1 MVGGLVTIE
10 SLMFFGIGLLL
21 AMLVSLAMM
30 TAVHRRAV
38 RLTRRKYD
46 VTPLSM
52 RDIQTERDGL
62 RAKFAMAT
70 RDLETNIDGLREKSA
85 IHAVDAARKS
95 ETIAHLKSVLQERIA
110 AFDELALSE
119 QALQAREAGLFAQLH
134 DVRNDNNAKA
144 EALST
149 AGLQIARMNS
159 EINELRAALDER
171 SHLLAVTQGEQTR
184 LRQENTALQSQV
196 TSLIRNLRQQAEW
209 QRAQEL
215 NGEARIAE
223 VRPRA
228 VAVQQP
234 LAASPKGLAVPA
246 APVSISDALHA
257 LHEEREGIHR
267 PH

>member
-1 MVGGLVTIE
+1 MIGGLVTIE

-21 AMLVSLAMM
+21 AMLVSLAVM

-52 RDIQTERDGL
+52 RDIQAERDGL

-70 RDLETNIDGLREKSA
+70 RDLETNIDGLREKTA

-95 ETIAHLKSVLQERIA
+95 ETIAHLKSVLQERVA

-119 QALQAREAGLFAQLH
+119 QMLQAREAGLFAQLH
-134 DVRNDNNAKA
+134 DLRNDNNAKA
-144 EALST
+144 EALSA
-149 AGLQIARMNS
+149 AGLQIARMSS
-159 EINELRAALDER
+159 EINELRTALDER
-171 SHLLAVTQGEQTR
+171 SHSFAVSQSEQAR

-196 TSLIRNLRQQAEW
+196 ASLIRNLRQQAEW
-209 QRAQEL
+209 QRAQDL
-215 NGEARIAE
+215 NGETHIA
-223 VRPRA
+223 RPRA
-228 VAVQQP
+228 VAVEQP
-234 LAASPKGLAVPA
+234 LAASPRVLAVPA
-246 APVSISDALHA
+246 APVSINDALHA
-257 LHEEREGIHR
+257 LHEEREGVHR